1 MKFLAIIAIPFF
13 SLSLMAAPQ
22 VQKVINIDNE
32 IKLIQEKSKAGVG
45 KFKVIEVSKNSTFK
59 DLGYKKG
66 DIINKIS
73 GEPIINPNQLKSA
86 LDEQAMEWENTV
98 FDNDFSEGEV
108 NIDDKTFDE
117 LEKDF

>member
-1 MKFLAIIAIPFF
+1 MKFLVFNIVILFG
-13 SLSLMAAPQ
+13 LSALAAPQ
-22 VQKVINIDNE
+22 IQKVINVDNE
-32 IKLIQEKSKAGVG
+32 IKLIQQKGQG
-45 KFKVIEVSKNSTFK
+45 IFKVIEVSKDSTFK

-66 DIINKIS
+66 DIVNKIS
-73 GEPIINPNQLKSA
+73 GQPIFNPSQLKSA

-108 NIDDKTFDE
+108 NTDDKTFEE